1 MAPKEKWQSIM
12 CTRDGGTLIM
22 QQSDGRQLPV
32 LREVDVLVIGASAG
46 AVAAALAARAGGRRA
61 MVVSDLSYLGEES
74 AGTLQVWPSG
84 LDRSDPLVGAM
95 FPDGGPAPVPPAAV
109 KRALESALLEADI
122 PFFYLARPVALLLD
136 EGGIAGAVLATRTS
150 LCAVRCRAIVDA
162 SRYGMVAR
170 LAGIPLSL
178 RTDLPPRV
186 AWTVLADRAPEG
198 WEDRAEA
205 VQPPFRMTKD
215 GEATFPA
222 WRLHFDRADL
232 GGDPKAR
239 EGRMRAAVSE
249 AQLRVTADILPD
261 VPAEVYDAG
270 ELCPVP
276 DRLRA
281 AQCAP
286 RPDLFLLNGLLP
298 LTPDGATLLERSD
311 VQVVLARRIGALA
324 AAAVTEQPTG
334 ALIVQTGGDAGGDYR
349 FAPAFF
355 RQAAGLLEVPA
366 LTFPSLGQCDVLVA
380 GGGTGGAPA
389 GIAAARA
396 GAKTIVLETQH
407 ALGGVGTAGLIA
419 TYWFGNRVGFTA
431 ELDDAVMRVDPISR
445 EHGGRLWWPEA
456 KAAVY
461 ARMLAEAGGAAWLGS
476 YAFGVRMAGDR
487 VSGVL
492 VSTPFGCGVLD
503 AGCVVDATGN
513 ADIAAAAGAPCRVIG
528 AEHAAVQ
535 GTGLSPRATP
545 GIRACNSDH
554 TFIDD
559 TDAEGVTHAFANAR
573 AKFRQAFD
581 TSPLVNSRE
590 RRQIL
595 GEFEVSPLDILAG
608 RTFPDTVV
616 TARSNFDT
624 HGFIVHP
631 LFMVAAPDEEPLQ
644 AHVPFRCL
652 LPRGVE
658 GVLVTGLGTS
668 AHRDALPVLRMQAD
682 VQNQGYAAGLA
693 AAMSAGRPLRN
704 LDIRALQRRLV
715 EIGILAPEVL
725 AHEDSF
731 PLGDEAIRHAA
742 AGELTALM
750 PAAILLAHPEG
761 SQPLLRHML
770 AGADPARRLDAALLL
785 GMMGCPDAGP
795 VLADAVRSAAWDDGW
810 NYRGMGQ
817 FGPSMSRL
825 DALIY
830 ALAHTG
836 LPDAAGVIADQVR
849 QLPADPAFS
858 HCRVAGIAGAL
869 LREAC
874 LAGALAELLLKPGM
888 QGHAQLDSRAVLS
901 QANDDPVETA
911 ARNNALRELYLARG
925 LYLAGDI
932 DGLGRAILERY
943 AADLRGHFARHAQA
957 VLTCDAEKVLIP

>member
-1 MAPKEKWQSIM
+1 MRHSDDRQS
-12 CTRDGGTLIM
+12 GSGA
-22 QQSDGRQLPV
+22 LPV
-32 LREVDVLVIGASAG
+32 LREVDVLVVGASAG
-46 AVAAALAARAGGRRA
+46 AVAAALAVRAGGRRV

-74 AGTLQVWPSG
+74 AGTLDLWPAG
-84 LDRSDPLVGAM
+84 LERSDPLVRAM
-95 FPDGGPAPVPPAAV
+95 FPDAGPAPVPPAAV
-109 KRALESALLEADI
+109 KRVLEAALLEADI

-136 EGGIAGAVLATRTS
+136 EGRIAGAVLATRTA
-150 LCAVRCRAIVDA
+150 LCAVRCRAVVDA
-162 SRYGMVAR
+162 SRYGVAAR
-170 LAGIPLSL
+170 LAGVPLSP
-178 RTDLPPRV
+178 RPDLPPQV
-186 AWTVLADRAPEG
+186 AWTVLADRVPEG

-205 VQPPFRMTKD
+205 VHPPFRMMTKD

-222 WRLHFDRADL
+222 WRLHFDLAGL
-232 GGDPKAR
+232 GNDPKAR
-239 EGRMRAAVSE
+239 EHRIRGAVAG
-249 AQLRVTADILPD
+249 AQILVTADIVPD
-261 VPAEVYDAG
+261 LPAEVYDAG
-270 ELCPVP
+270 VSSIFDEFY
-276 DRLRA
+276 
-281 AQCAP
+281 AP
-286 RPDLFLLNGLLP
+286 RPDLFLMNGLLA
-298 LTPDGATLLERSD
+298 LSPDGLAMLERSD
-311 VQVVLARRIGALA
+311 VQVALGRRIGGLA
-324 AAAVTEQPTG
+324 AAAVSDSPATG
-334 ALIVQTGGDAGGDYR
+334 ALTVQTGGDAGGDYR

-355 RQAAGLLEVPA
+355 RQAAGVLEVPEF
-366 LTFPSLGQCDVLVA
+366 TFPSLGQCDVLVG

-396 GAKTIVLETQH
+396 GAKTIVLEPQH
-407 ALGGVGTAGLIA
+407 ALGGVGTTGLIA

-431 ELDDAVMRVDPISR
+431 ELDDAVKRVDPISR

-461 ARMLAEAGGAAWLGS
+461 ACMLGEAGGAAWLGS
-476 YAFGVRMAGDR
+476 YAFGVRMEGDR
-487 VSGVL
+487 VAGVL

-513 ADIAAAAGAPCRVIG
+513 ADLAAAAGAPCRVIG

-573 AKFRQAFD
+573 AKFTRAFD

-658 GVLVTGLGTS
+658 GVLVTGLGMS

-715 EIGILAPEVL
+715 ACGILAPEV
-725 AHEDSF
+725 ATHEDSF
-731 PLGDEAIRHAA
+731 PLGDEAIRRAA
-742 AGELTALM
+742 AGQLTALM

-761 SQPLLRHML
+761 SQPLLRQML
-770 AGADPARRLDAALLL
+770 ANADPARRLDAALIL

-795 VLADAVRSAAWDDGW
+795 LLADAVRSAAWDDGW

-825 DALIY
+825 DALIF

-836 LPDAAGVIADQVR
+836 LPDAAGVIAEKVR
-849 QLPADPAFS
+849 QLPADAAFS

-874 LAGALAELLLKPGM
+874 LTEALAELLRQPGM

-911 ARNNALRELYLARG
+911 ARNGALRELSLARG
-925 LYLAGDI
+925 LYLAGDV

-957 VLTCDAEKVLIP
+957 VMAGEAEMVLLT

>member
-1 MAPKEKWQSIM
+1 MRQF
-12 CTRDGGTLIM
+12 DGG
-22 QQSDGRQLPV
+22 QFGSSALPV

-46 AVAAALAARAGGRRA
+46 AVAAALAVRAGGRRA

-74 AGTLQVWPSG
+74 AGTLNLWPSG
-84 LDRSDPLVGAM
+84 LERSDPLLQAM
-95 FPDGGPAPVPPAAV
+95 FPEDGPEPALPGAV
-109 KRALESALLEADI
+109 KRALESALLDAGI
-122 PFFYLARPVALLLD
+122 PFLYLARPVALLLD
-136 EGGIAGAVLATRTS
+136 EGGLAGAVLATRTS
-150 LCAVRCRAIVDA
+150 LCVVRCRAIVDA
-162 SRYGMVAR
+162 SRYGVAAR
-170 LAGIPLSL
+170 LAGVPLSP
-178 RTDLPPRV
+178 RSALPSRV
-186 AWTVLADRAPEG
+186 AWTVLTDRAPEG
-198 WEDRAEA
+198 WADRAEA
-205 VQPPFRMTKD
+205 VQPPFRMMSKD
-215 GEATFPA
+215 EEAVFPA
-222 WRLHFDRADL
+222 WRLQIDRAGL

-239 EGRMRAAVSE
+239 EHRIRAAVSE
-249 AQLRVTADILPD
+249 AQIRVTADVVPD
-261 VPAEVYDAG
+261 APAEVSDAG
-270 ELCPVP
+270 AGALCPAP
-276 DRLRA
+276 AQLSD

-298 LTPDGATLLERSD
+298 LMLDGVALLERSD
-311 VQVVLARRIGALA
+311 VQVALGRRIGGLA
-324 AAAVTEQPTG
+324 AAAVSERPAAG
-334 ALIVQTGGDAGGDYR
+334 AFTMLTGGDVGGDYR

-355 RQAAGLLEVPA
+355 RQTAGVVAMPE
-366 LTFPSLGQCDVLVA
+366 LTFPSLGECDVLVA

-431 ELDDAVMRVDPISR
+431 ELDDAVMRVDPVSR
-445 EHGGRLWWPEA
+445 EHEGRLWWPEA

-461 ARMLAEAGGAAWLGS
+461 ARMLEEAGGAAWLGS
-476 YAFGVRMAGDR
+476 YAFGIRMDGDR

-492 VSTPFGCGVLD
+492 VSTPFGCGVLKV
-503 AGCVVDATGN
+503 GCVVDATGN
-513 ADIAAAAGAPCRVIG
+513 ADLAAAAGAPCRVIG
-528 AEHAAVQ
+528 AAHAAVQ

-573 AKFRQAFD
+573 AKFTRAFD

-608 RTFPDTVV
+608 RTFSDTVV

-658 GVLVTGLGTS
+658 GVLVTGLGMS

-693 AAMSAGRPLRN
+693 AAMSAGTPLRT

-715 EIGILAPEVL
+715 ESGILAPEVL

-731 PLGDEAIRHAA
+731 PLGDAAIQQAA
-742 AGELTALM
+742 AGQLTSLM
-750 PAAILLAHPEG
+750 PAAILLAHPEQ
-761 SQPLLRHML
+761 SQPLLQQML
-770 AGADPARRLDAALLL
+770 AEDADPARRLDAALLL
-785 GMMGCPDAGP
+785 GMMGCADAGP
-795 VLADAVRSAAWDDGW
+795 LLAEAVQATAWDDGW

-825 DALIY
+825 DALIL

-836 LPDAAGVIADQVR
+836 LPDAAGVIAEKVR
-849 QLPADPAFS
+849 QLPADAAFS

-869 LREAC
+869 LRNAC
-874 LAGALAELLLKPGM
+874 LAEALAELLRQPGM
-888 QGHAQLDSRAVLS
+888 QGHSQLDTREVLR

-911 ARNNALRELYLARG
+911 ARNRALREMYLVRG

-943 AADLRGHFARHAQA
+943 AGDLRGHFARHAQA
-957 VLTCDAEKVLIP
+957 VLF